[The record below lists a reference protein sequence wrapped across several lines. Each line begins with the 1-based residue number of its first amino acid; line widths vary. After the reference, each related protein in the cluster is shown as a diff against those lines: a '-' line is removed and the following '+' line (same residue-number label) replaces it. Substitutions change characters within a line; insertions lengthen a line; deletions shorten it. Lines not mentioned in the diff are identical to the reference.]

1 MVAAA
6 SRLCVPLSRSRLM
19 AALVLFVAG
28 AAVGGA
34 VGGPAGAIAGRLA
47 GAIGGSFIDRALF
60 GSSSSRQVEGP
71 RLADLEVMASTEGA
85 PIPRVYGRARLA
97 GQVIWATPLEEVV
110 SVRDE
115 TDGGGGKGGSGN
127 TTTTTTYSY
136 FANFAVGVCAGPIGR
151 IARIWADGKPLD
163 LTGLMVRTYKGDE
176 TQTADPLIV
185 AREGAAD
192 APAYR
197 GLAYVVFERLPL
209 EDFGNRIPQLS
220 FEVMRPVGRLE
231 KMVRAVTLIPGTT
244 EFGYEPS
251 TVTQLLGPG
260 QYAAENRHVAHTPSD
275 LEAALENLQAACPN
289 LEGVA
294 LVVACFGDDLR
305 AAQCTLKPAVYSAT
319 KQTHP
324 FSWS

>member
-19 AALVLFVAG
+19 AALVLSVAG
-28 AAVGGA
+28 AAVRGA

-60 GSSSSRQVEGP
+60 GSSSNRQVEGP
-71 RLADLEVMASTEGA
+71 WLADLEVKASTEGA

-185 AREGAAD
+185 AREGAGD

-231 KMVRAVTLIPGTT
+231 KMVRAITLIPGTT
-244 EFGYEPS
+244 EFGYETF
-251 TVTQLLGPG
+251 TVVRVLGPG
-260 QYAAENRHVAHTPSD
+260 QFGAENRHAAH
-275 LEAALENLQAACPN
+275 
-289 LEGVA
+289 
-294 LVVACFGDDLR
+294 
-305 AAQCTLKPAVYSAT
+305 AV
-319 KQTHP
+319 
-324 FSWS
+324 